1 MFYQIPL
8 RREENKPI
16 PATVRAGSRG
26 SFMTEVPQKQS
37 GTSGYSWKL
46 SAVASVASIIG
57 AVVTFGEVSPIITGL
72 ILLTAVGW
80 GFTARDNKR
89 GAEQ

>member
-1 MFYQIPL
+1 MP
-8 RREENKPI
+8 
-16 PATVRAGSRG
+16 
-26 SFMTEVPQKQS
+26 EVPKGQS

-46 SAVASVASIIG
+46 SAAAAVASVIG
-57 AVVTFGEVSPIITGL
+57 AVATFGEVSPIITGL

-89 GAEQ
+89 VAEEEQNPENKNL

>member
-1 MFYQIPL
+1 M
-8 RREENKPI
+8 
-16 PATVRAGSRG
+16 A
-26 SFMTEVPQKQS
+26 EVPQKQS

-46 SAVASVASIIG
+46 SAVAAVASVLAAIFTLG
-57 AVVTFGEVSPIITGL
+57 QVPLIITGL

-89 GAEQ
+89 AAEQAKNPSNTE

>member
-1 MFYQIPL
+1 
-8 RREENKPI
+8 
-16 PATVRAGSRG
+16 
-26 SFMTEVPQKQS
+26 MTEVPQKQS

-46 SAVASVASIIG
+46 SAVAAVASLIG

-72 ILLTAVGW
+72 ILLAAVGW

-89 GAEQ
+89 AEEQERKAR

>member
-1 MFYQIPL
+1 
-8 RREENKPI
+8 
-16 PATVRAGSRG
+16 
-26 SFMTEVPQKQS
+26 MTEVPQKQS

-46 SAVASVASIIG
+46 SAVAAVAAVIG
-57 AVVTFGEVSPIITGL
+57 AVVTYGEVSPIITGL

-89 GAEQ
+89 GAEEDQRT

>member
-1 MFYQIPL
+1 MKDI
-8 RREENKPI
+8 
-16 PATVRAGSRG
+16 
-26 SFMTEVPQKQS
+26 PQKQS

-46 SAVASVASIIG
+46 SAVAAVASVIAAI
-57 AVVTFGEVSPIITGL
+57 VTYGEVSPIITGL

-89 GAEQ
+89 EKGQDQDPQTIDQHRE

>member
-1 MFYQIPL
+1 
-8 RREENKPI
+8 
-16 PATVRAGSRG
+16 
-26 SFMTEVPQKQS
+26 MTGLPQKKS

-46 SAVASVASIIG
+46 SAVAAVAAVIG
-57 AVVTFGEVSPIITGL
+57 AVYTYGEVSPIITGL

-89 GAEQ
+89 EEAQEQRQ

>member
-1 MFYQIPL
+1 MYRQIQ
-8 RREENKPI
+8 KGFI
-16 PATVRAGSRG
+16 
-26 SFMTEVPQKQS
+26 MTEVPKHQS

-46 SAVASVASIIG
+46 CAVASVASVIG
-57 AVVTFGEVSPIITGL
+57 AAITFGDVSPIITGL

-89 GAEQ
+89 GADPEENRSKDDQPGM

>member
-1 MFYQIPL
+1 
-8 RREENKPI
+8 
-16 PATVRAGSRG
+16 
-26 SFMTEVPQKQS
+26 MTEVPKHQS

-46 SAVASVASIIG
+46 CAVAAVASVIG
-57 AVVTFGEVSPIITGL
+57 AVATLGQVSPIITGL

-89 GAEQ
+89 EANPQPNPSKDDQPGM

>member
-1 MFYQIPL
+1 MP
-8 RREENKPI
+8 
-16 PATVRAGSRG
+16 
-26 SFMTEVPQKQS
+26 EVPKGQS

-46 SAVASVASIIG
+46 SAAAAVASVIG
-57 AVVTFGEVSPIITGL
+57 AVATVGEVSPIITGL

-89 GAEQ
+89 VAEEEQNPENKNL